1 MSSPRSQLLA
11 ASDTDSTTQIVALV
25 GAGKAALAEGDLDT
39 ALEYFEQVVDRFP
52 EQAEGHNNL
61 GSLYTALGDF
71 ARAEK
76 CFSHVLKLMPDHPN
90 VHYNRGVA
98 RIRLEQTDGAIA
110 DFDAVLASQ
119 PDDTEALNNKGVAL
133 FMQGHFGRATDA
145 LRQALAHR
153 PDYPQAVLNLCDCLV
168 AADDISAA
176 IAACERYLV
185 ANADPEVRRHS
196 PRRGTTRRRAP
207 SWAACSRREKRS
219 PPRPDAQAKPSAQQT
234 TRRRL
239 ALGPPRD
246 YASARHTGYRHLT
259 PKRKA
264 RGDCLR
270 QRKFL

>member
-76 CFSHVLKLMPDHPN
+76 CFSHVLKLIPDHPN
-90 VHYNRGVA
+90 VRYNRGVA

-185 ANADPEVRRHS
+185 ANADPEVRRHHVELLS
-196 PRRGTTRRRAP
+196 
-207 SWAACSRREKRS
+207 AAGAQTLDKAVVAAELLL
-219 PPRPDAQAKPSAQQT
+219 AQARDDTAARAQLG
-234 TRRRL
+234 RL
-239 ALGPPRD
+239 LQAREAL
-246 YASARHTGYRHLT
+246 AAT
-259 PKRKA
+259 A
-264 RGDCLR
+264 
-270 QRKFL
+270 